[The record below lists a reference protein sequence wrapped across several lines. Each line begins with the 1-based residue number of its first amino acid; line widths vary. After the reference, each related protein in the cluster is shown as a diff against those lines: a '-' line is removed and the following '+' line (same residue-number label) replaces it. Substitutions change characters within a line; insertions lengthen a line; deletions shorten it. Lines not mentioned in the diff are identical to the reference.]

1 MNCDCKCCLCAGN
14 KGKFCKLQR
23 TCWSLCEGKEERVT
37 VVVKSFAHLF
47 LSIRREG
54 SFLLECGERFF
65 SFKSVYSRGTYI
77 AT

>member
-1 MNCDCKCCLCAGN
+1 MTASAVCALEIRGN
-14 KGKFCKLQR
+14 
-23 TCWSLCEGKEERVT
+23 SASCEGKEERVT